1 MAKIFPG
8 RWLLRSSF
16 LLWLAGS
23 LFSKSYAGLILEPAG
38 DKWMYWFGDSTG
50 NRAAA
55 SVYGA
60 YGTNDY
66 ADYNFDDR
74 YGQMML
80 DFDTTSLVPT
90 GRGATNYTVSLL
102 KIRLVVNYGDVF
114 RYDPTF
120 DSLATYR
127 TEVDADLGRPIELYG
142 VGYRGGFSR
151 ETFRETSPYQA
162 ANAIGNREVRNAYAM
177 DFINGSPRD
186 VSNNVEENFEVRPWA
201 VGQITGQLEID
212 GTFSSLSLPSGGMVP
227 IDAVMVFTVDLSDPA
242 IRSYVQQGLDA
253 GRLHFMV
260 TSLYEAQKQVQKV
273 PSFHTKEAYWHRR
286 PPYSELYLA
295 PQLEANVTIG
305 SASDPDSDQ
314 DGLLNSW
321 ELQYFGNLERDGTQ
335 DANGNGMTDAEEYLW
350 GTNPTEAGGKKPVP
364 FISAQGTGFLVTFS
378 TAVGRTY
385 QVQFKDHLATGAWQ
399 PLGAPVS
406 GTGGTQ
412 TVSDSEPSLV
422 GRRFYRLEVRI
433 SP

>member
-1 MAKIFPG
+1 
-8 RWLLRSSF
+8 
-16 LLWLAGS
+16 
-23 LFSKSYAGLILEPAG
+23 
-38 DKWMYWFGDSTG
+38 MYWYGDLTG

-66 ADYNFDDR
+66 AEYNFDDR
-74 YGQMML
+74 YAQMML
-80 DFDTTSLVPT
+80 DFDTTSLAPA
-90 GRGATNYTVSLL
+90 GQGPTNYTVNLL

-114 RYDPTF
+114 RYDPSF

-127 TEVDADLGRPIELYG
+127 GTQVDTDLGRPIELYG

-151 ETFRETSPYQA
+151 ETFRENSPYQST
-162 ANAIGNREVRNAYAM
+162 NSTGNRGVRNAYAM
-177 DFINGSPRD
+177 DFINGTPTD

-212 GTFSSLSLPSGGMVP
+212 GTFSPLSLFSGDSVP
-227 IDAVMVFTVDLSDPA
+227 VDAVMIFTIDLSDPS
-242 IRSYVQQGLDA
+242 IRAYVQQGLHA
-253 GRLHFMV
+253 GRLHFMIS
-260 TSLYEAQKQVQKV
+260 SLYEAQQEVVRV
-273 PSFHTKEAYWHRR
+273 PSFHTKEALFHRHEDY
-286 PPYSELYLA
+286 PNLYLA

-314 DGLLNSW
+314 DGLPDSW

-335 DANGNGMTDAEEYLW
+335 DANGNGITDVEEYLW
-350 GTNPTEAGGKKPVP
+350 GTDPTQAGGKKPVP
-364 FISAQGTGFLVTFS
+364 SITAQGAGFSVTFS

-412 TVSDSEPSLV
+412 TVSDSEPSSV